1 MMEVIT
7 QVILYSLVSGIT
19 IIIGGLLASADRF
32 PDTVLKEEILHGIIA
47 FGGGVLIAAVAFV
60 LVPKGMALF
69 SIPALSLTFLFGAV
83 VFLLL
88 DRFLSQRGGKFA
100 QLMAMLMDFIP
111 EATALGAIFAH
122 EPQLGL
128 LLAIFIGL
136 QNLPEGFNSYRDLI
150 QSGYSRH
157 HALLILTPLS
167 LLGMI
172 GAILGYLFLNDSP
185 QIIAALML
193 FAGGGILYLT
203 FQDIAPMSKL
213 KNHWSPPLGAALG
226 FTVGM
231 IGQKMLG

>member
-1 MMEVIT
+1 MTE
-7 QVILYSLVSGIT
+7 VILYSLVSGIT

-32 PDTVLKEEILHGIIA
+32 PNTVLKEKILHGIIA

-69 SIPALSLTFLFGAV
+69 SIPLLSLIFLFGAV
-83 VFLLL
+83 AFLLL
-88 DRFLSQRGGKFA
+88 DRFLSKQGGQFA

-111 EATALGAIFAH
+111 EAIALGAVFAH

-150 QSGYSRH
+150 QSGYSKH
-157 HALLILTPLS
+157 QILLIMTPLS
-167 LLGMI
+167 FLGMI
-172 GAILGYLFLNDSP
+172 GAILGYLYLHDSP

-213 KNHWSPPLGAALG
+213 KNHWSPPVGAALG
-226 FTVGM
+226 FLVGM
-231 IGQKMLG
+231 IGQKLVG